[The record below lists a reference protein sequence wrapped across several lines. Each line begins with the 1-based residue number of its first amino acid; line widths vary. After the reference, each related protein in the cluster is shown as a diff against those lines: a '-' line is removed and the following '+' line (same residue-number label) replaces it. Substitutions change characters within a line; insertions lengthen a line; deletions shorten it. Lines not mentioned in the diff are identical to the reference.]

1 MPGCTYSAPGD
12 RGFPD
17 FLFDPQ
23 ATPLDF
29 VLEELC
35 TTPVTSEL
43 KSTYKPSP
51 YFYRT
56 ATGGATP
63 ERLLKIAKMDPLAS
77 AKWDG
82 KLADP
87 NVDYLANQGV
97 ALEEA
102 CNADPATKAR
112 LRDALELFIG
122 AEAQSRTKIEN
133 AIAEAKIQIQR

>member
-1 MPGCTYSAPGD
+1 MF
-12 RGFPD
+12 R
-17 FLFDPQ
+17 Q

-29 VLEELC
+29 VLEELY
-35 TTPVTSEL
+35 TTPVTNEIRT
-43 KSTYKPSP
+43 TYKPSP

-56 ATGGATP
+56 SNGGATP
-63 ERLLKIAKMDPLAS
+63 DRLLKIAKMDPLAS
-77 AKWDG
+77 AQWDG

-122 AEAQSRTKIEN
+122 AEAESRRKIED
-133 AIAEAKIQIQR
+133 AISESKIQIERSY